1 MTNRNSTNMVIPTI
15 PSESNRVDSIEGH
28 GRETETSISLR
39 IVVAF
44 TVSPLSTL
52 KNYEVVI

>member
-1 MTNRNSTNMVIPTI
+1 MVIPTI

>member
-1 MTNRNSTNMVIPTI
+1 MMTTHNPNPNQANLQTRI
-15 PSESNRVDSIEGH
+15 DSIEGH

-39 IVVAF
+39 IVVAL

>member
-1 MTNRNSTNMVIPTI
+1 MTNRNTTNMVIPTI
-15 PSESNRVDSIEGH
+15 PSESSRVDSIEGH

>member
-1 MTNRNSTNMVIPTI
+1 MTNRNTQILRFLVI